1 MSRKIYF
8 FACVVLLLSSYLTL
22 IELKGDWS
30 LRNGGFDNLVTFIRE
45 SLWPPDWSVLEARS
59 YPVCDRSIG
68 FFCSIAWTGMI
79 ETIKI
84 AFVATI
90 FGFIIAL
97 PISAMAASNLV
108 PPHISVIARTILAG
122 MRSLP
127 SIIWAVLF
135 VVVVGFGPFAGA
147 LAMIFYTIGYLGKL
161 QFESIEGIGNTPL
174 EAHRAMGMNR
184 LEIFAFVVIPESANN
199 LISHMMFMFEYN
211 VRHGT
216 VIGLVG
222 AGGIGWHISNYLK
235 FLQYDKVLALLVVI
249 FITVVVID
257 LISQFVRSF
266 FNENNDVKTKS
277 WISTLLP
284 ASVATRKQE

>member
-1 MSRKIYF
+1 MSKKIYF

-59 YPVCDRSIG
+59 YPVCEQSIG

-249 FITVVVID
+249 FVTVVVID

-284 ASVATRKQE
+284 ASVTSRKQE

>member
-249 FITVVVID
+249 FVTVVLID

>member
-249 FITVVVID
+249 FVTVVVID

-266 FNENNDVKTKS
+266 FNENNDVKKKS

-284 ASVATRKQE
+284 ASVTSRKQE

>member
-1 MSRKIYF
+1 MSRKIYL

-108 PPHISVIARTILAG
+108 PPNISVIARTILAG

-235 FLQYDKVLALLVVI
+235 FLQYEKVLALLVVI
-249 FITVVVID
+249 FVTVVVID

-266 FNENNDVKTKS
+266 FNENNDVKKKS

-284 ASVATRKQE
+284 ASVTTRKQD

>member
-8 FACVVLLLSSYLTL
+8 FACIVLLLSSYLTL

-30 LRNGGFDNLVTFIRE
+30 LRNGGMDNLVTFIRE

-59 YPVCDRSIG
+59 YPACDNSIG

-108 PPHISVIARTILAG
+108 PPHISVFARTILAG

-161 QFESIEGIGNTPL
+161 QFESIEGIGSTPL

-199 LISHMMFMFEYN
+199 LISHLMFMFEYN

-249 FITVVVID
+249 FLTVVMID

-266 FNENNDVKTKS
+266 FNENNDVKRKS

-284 ASVATRKQE
+284 ASVTTEKPD

>member
-1 MSRKIYF
+1 MGRKVYF
-8 FACVVLLLSSYLTL
+8 FACIILLLSSYLTL

-108 PPHISVIARTILAG
+108 PPHISVVARTILAG

-161 QFESIEGIGNTPL
+161 QFESIEGIGSTPL

-184 LEIFAFVVIPESANN
+184 VEIFAFVVIPESANN
-199 LISHMMFMFEYN
+199 LISHLMFMFEYN

-249 FITVVVID
+249 FVTVVVID

-266 FNENNDVKTKS
+266 FNENNDVKKKS
-277 WISTLLP
+277 WLSTLLP
-284 ASVATRKQE
+284 ASVTTEKPE

>member
-1 MSRKIYF
+1 MGKKGTIF
-8 FACVVLLLSSYLTL
+8 VCVILLLSSYLTL

-30 LRNGGFDNLVTFIRE
+30 LRNGGLENLITFLRE
-45 SLWPPDWSVLEARS
+45 SLLPPDWSVLEARS
-59 YPVCDRSIG
+59 YPVCERSIG
-68 FFCSIAWTGMI
+68 FFCSIAWTGMV

-90 FGFIIAL
+90 FGFVIAM

-108 PPHISVIARTILAG
+108 PPYISICARTILAG

-161 QFESIEGIGNTPL
+161 QFESIEGISKTPL

-184 LEIFAFVVIPESANN
+184 VEIFIFVVIPESANN
-199 LISHMMFMFEYN
+199 LISHLMFMFEYN

-222 AGGIGWHISNYLK
+222 AGGIGWHISNYLR
-235 FLQYDKVLALLVVI
+235 FLDYQKVLALLIVI
-249 FITVVVID
+249 FLTVVVID
-257 LISQFVRSF
+257 LLSQFARSF
-266 FNENNDVKTKS
+266 FNEKNDVKKKS

-284 ASVATRKQE
+284 ASIIIEKSE

>member
-1 MSRKIYF
+1 M
-8 FACVVLLLSSYLTL
+8 
-22 IELKGDWS
+22 
-30 LRNGGFDNLVTFIRE
+30 RNGGLDNLRTFFFE
-45 SLWPPDWSVLEARS
+45 SLWPPDWSVLEPRA
-59 YPVCDRSIG
+59 YPVCERDIG
-68 FFCSIAWTGMI
+68 LFCSIAWTGMV

-84 AFVATI
+84 AFVATV

-97 PISAMAASNLV
+97 PISSLAASNLA
-108 PPHISVIARTILAG
+108 PPVVSLIARTTLAG

-135 VVVVGFGPFAGA
+135 VVVVGFGPFAGV
-147 LAMIFYTIGYLGKL
+147 LAMTFYTIGYLGKL
-161 QFESIEGIGNTPL
+161 QFEAIEGIQNTPL

-184 LEIFAFVVIPESANN
+184 LEIFIFVVIPESANN

-235 FLQYDKVLALLVVI
+235 FLQYDKVLALLIVI
-249 FITVVVID
+249 FLTVVVID
-257 LISQFVRSF
+257 LSSQFVRSF
-266 FNENNDVKTKS
+266 FNENNDSRNKTWLS
-277 WISTLLP
+277 VFLP
-284 ASVATRKQE
+284 ANAVLSKEEE

>member
-8 FACVVLLLSSYLTL
+8 FACFVLLLSSYLTL

-59 YPVCDRSIG
+59 YPVCERSIG

-199 LISHMMFMFEYN
+199 LISHLMFMFEYN

-249 FITVVVID
+249 FVTVVVID

-266 FNENNDVKTKS
+266 FNENNDVNKKS
-277 WISTLLP
+277 WLSTLLP
-284 ASVATRKQE
+284 ASVTTDKQD

>member
-249 FITVVVID
+249 FVTVVVID

>member
-108 PPHISVIARTILAG
+108 PPNISVIARTILAG

-235 FLQYDKVLALLVVI
+235 FLQYEKVLALLVVI
-249 FITVVVID
+249 FVTVVVID

-266 FNENNDVKTKS
+266 FNENNDVKKKS

-284 ASVATRKQE
+284 ASVTTRKQD

>member
-1 MSRKIYF
+1 MSKKIYF

-45 SLWPPDWSVLEARS
+45 SLWPPDWSVLEARL
-59 YPVCDRSIG
+59 YPVCEQSIG

-249 FITVVVID
+249 FVTVVVID

-284 ASVATRKQE
+284 ASVTSRKQE